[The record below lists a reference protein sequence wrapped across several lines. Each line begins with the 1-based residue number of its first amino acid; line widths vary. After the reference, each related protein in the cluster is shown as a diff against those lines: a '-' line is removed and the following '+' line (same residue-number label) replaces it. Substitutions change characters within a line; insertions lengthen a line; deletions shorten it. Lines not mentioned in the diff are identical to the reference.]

1 MTPDSLLVE
10 VETALCCPEGC
21 KAVAAGLISECSKH
35 LTADHAKAAIA
46 ICGKRDMGRVR
57 ALAAVRDAAV
67 QHADNIRRDSLE
79 AGVGREWESEFRA
92 LAKIASDAL

>member
-46 ICGKRDMGRVR
+46 ICGKRDMSRVR
-57 ALAAVRDAAV
+57 ALIAIRDHAVAC
-67 QHADNIRRDSLE
+67 ADGDDS
-79 AGVGREWESEFRA
+79 VGRAGFRQ
-92 LAKIASDAL
+92 LAKLASDAL